1 MAVTTE
7 VRAAGEIQQ
16 LCPRD
21 RARATWAAS
30 GLTYAI
36 LTPKYLARLRRLVDL
51 ELRESG
57 LISGSFRAGRVRLSA
72 SGGDV
77 ADLRCRAYYF
87 SDRQAVTFERNG
99 FIGFAGWAD
108 AENIQPIVRAF
119 EKWVAEMVAIEDR
132 EAGMQPGGIRPATPV
147 GEAVGARGERSANN

>member
-1 MAVTTE
+1 MTE
-7 VRAAGEIQQ
+7 GRQHSS
-16 LCPRD
+16 PRD
-21 RARATWAAS
+21 RARAAWAAS
-30 GLTYAI
+30 DLTYDI
-36 LTPKYLARLRRLVDL
+36 LTPKNLARLRRLIDL

-77 ADLRCRAYYF
+77 ADIRCRAYYF

-108 AENIQPIVRAF
+108 AENIQPIVGAF

-132 EAGMQPGGIRPATPV
+132 EVEAQPGGVRPATPV
-147 GEAVGARGERSANN
+147 GEAVGARGKKGA